1 MTPGAPDYSLG
12 FLKDIERLC
21 VAFSRAQDGLFIVGN
36 TTMADGDYP
45 TLVVKAWSSLIQHLK
60 DVNGCISHDFG
71 RGGPT
76 RRLLKIP
83 GTAYKAV
90 PTRSEYVD

>member
-1 MTPGAPDYSLG
+1 MSHYQ
-12 FLKDIERLC
+12 E
-21 VAFSRAQDGLFIVGN
+21 DGLFIVGN
-36 TTMADGDYP
+36 TTMADCDFP
-45 TLVVKAWSSLIQHLK
+45 MLVVKVWSSLIQHRK

-83 GTAYKAV
+83 RGIQSCA
-90 PTRSEYVD
+90 